1 MLPCRN
7 GSHLYTGRQTCLS
20 QRPGSGT
27 SERCNS
33 GSTDPAKLKVSGD
46 FMSLYQAYLEQIE
59 GRKEQGLKP
68 KPIDD
73 GSLVAELIAQIK
85 DADHAHRADSLNFLI
100 YNTLPGTT
108 SAAGVKAAFLK
119 EIILGEAVVAEIT
132 PAFAFE
138 LLSHM
143 KGGPSVEVLLDLAL
157 GDDAAIASDAAEIL
171 KTQVFL
177 YEADTNRLKAAFEA
191 GSAIARDIIESYAE
205 AEFFTKLPEIE
216 DEIKVVTYIAA
227 EGDISTDLLSPGN
240 QAHSRSDRELHGK
253 CMISEQAQDEIRKL
267 QAQHPDK
274 QVMLIAEKGTMGV
287 GSSRMSGVNNV
298 ALWTGR
304 QASPYVPF
312 VNVAPIVAGTNGIS
326 PIFLT
331 TVGVT
336 GGIGIDLKNWVKK
349 LDADG
354 NPILNNDDNPILEQ
368 KYSVETGTILTINT
382 KDKMLL
388 DEDGGEAL
396 VDVSSSFTPQKLEFM
411 KAGGSYAIV
420 FGKMLQTFACE
431 TLGVELKSAYAP
443 SKEVSVEGQGLT
455 AVEKIFNANA
465 VGVAPGTVLHAGSDA
480 RVRVNIVG
488 SQDTTGLMTAQEL
501 EAMAATVI
509 SPTVDGAYQSGC
521 HTASVWDIK
530 AQENTPR
537 LMKFMHDF
545 GLITGRDPKDVYHPM
560 TDVIHKVLNDITVD
574 DWAIIIGGDSH
585 TRMSKGVAFGA
596 DSGTVALALATGEAT
611 MPIPESVKVT
621 FKGSMA
627 DHMDFR
633 DVVHA
638 TQTQMLKQFGDNV
651 FQGRIIEVHI
661 GTLLADQAFT
671 FTDWTAE
678 MKAKASI
685 CISEDATL
693 IESLEIA
700 KHRIQIMIDKGMEND
715 NRMLQGLI
723 DIADQRIAQ
732 IRSGE
737 KPALAP
743 DANASYFAEVVVDLD
758 QIVEPMI
765 ADPDVNNA
773 DVSKRYTHDTIRPIS
788 FYGADKKV
796 DLGFVGSCMV
806 HKGDVKIVAQ
816 MLRNLEKSSGKVEF
830 NAPLVVAAPT
840 YNIIDELK
848 AEGDWDILQK
858 YSGFEFDDSKPKTSA
873 RTEYENILYLE
884 RPGCNLCMG
893 NQEKAAKG
901 DTVLATSTR
910 LFKGRVVE
918 DAGDKK
924 GESLLASTPVVVLS
938 AILGRTPTLDE
949 YKTAVDGIDL
959 TKFAPPL
966 AKPGT
971 TQSAHF

>member
-1 MLPCRN
+1 
-7 GSHLYTGRQTCLS
+7 
-20 QRPGSGT
+20 
-27 SERCNS
+27 
-33 GSTDPAKLKVSGD
+33 
-46 FMSLYQAYLEQIE
+46 MSLYTDYLNEIE
-59 GRKEQGLKP
+59 TRKEQGLHP
-68 KPIDD
+68 KPIED
-73 GSLVAELIAQIK
+73 SALLEEIIAQIK
-85 DADHAHRADSLNFLI
+85 DVDHEHRKDSLEFFI

-108 SAAGVKAAFLK
+108 SAAGSKAKFLK
-119 EIILGEAVVAEIT
+119 EIIVGEAEVEEISQT
-132 PAFAFE
+132 FAFE

-143 KGGPSVEVLLDLAL
+143 KGGPSVDVLLDLSL
-157 GDDAAIASDAAEIL
+157 GDDADIAELAAEVL

-177 YEADTNRLKAAFEA
+177 YDADTDRLKQAYEA
-191 GSAIARDIIESYAE
+191 GNKVAEDVLKSYAA
-205 AEFFTKLPEIE
+205 AEFFTKLPDID
-216 DEIKVVTYIAA
+216 DEVKIVTYIAA

-253 CMISEQAQDEIRKL
+253 CLISETAQKEIQALKL
-267 QAQHPDK
+267 QHPDK

-298 ALWTGR
+298 ALWTGK

-312 VNVAPIVAGTNGIS
+312 VNIAPIVAGTNGIS

-336 GGIGIDLKNWVKK
+336 GGIGVDLKNWVKK

-354 NPILNNDDNPILEQ
+354 KPILNNDDSPVLEQ
-368 KYSVETGTILTINT
+368 KYSVETGTVLTINT
-382 KDKMLL
+382 KEKKLYSADGD
-388 DEDGGEAL
+388 DEL
-396 VDVSSSFTPQKLEFM
+396 VDMSASFTPQKVDFM

-420 FGKMLQTFACE
+420 FGKKLQSFACGA
-431 TLGVELKSAYAP
+431 LGVEYKSAFAA
-443 SKEVSVEGQGLT
+443 SKEISHDGQGLT

-465 VGVAPGTVLHAGSDA
+465 VGSTPGVKLHAGSDV
-480 RVRVNIVG
+480 RVIVNIVG
-488 SQDTTGLMTAQEL
+488 SQDTTGLMTSQEL
-501 EAMAATVI
+501 EAMAATVL

-521 HTASVWDIK
+521 HTASVWDLK
-530 AQENTPR
+530 AQANTPK
-537 LMKFMHDF
+537 LMAFMHKF
-545 GLITGRDPKDVYHPM
+545 GLITARDPKGEYHSM

-596 DSGTVALALATGEAT
+596 DSGTVALALATGEAN
-611 MPIPESVKVT
+611 MPIPETVKVT
-621 FKGSMA
+621 FKGEMA
-627 DHMDFR
+627 SHMDFR

-638 TQTQMLKQFGDNV
+638 TQAQMLQQFGDNV

-685 CISEDATL
+685 CISEDETL
-693 IESLEIA
+693 IQSLEIA
-700 KHRIQIMIDKGMEND
+700 KSRISIMIEKGMDND
-715 NRMLQGLI
+715 PQMLQGLV
-723 DIADQRIAQ
+723 DIADKRISE
-732 IRSGE
+732 IKSGV
-737 KPALAP
+737 KPALTP
-743 DANASYFAEVVVDLD
+743 DADAEYFAEVVVDLD
-758 QIVEPMI
+758 QIIEPMI
-765 ADPDVNNA
+765 ADPDVKNI

-788 FYGADKKV
+788 YYKAEKEV

-816 MLRNLEKSSGKVEF
+816 MLRNLEEKYGKVEF
-830 NAPLVVAAPT
+830 NAPLVLAAPT

-848 AEGDWDILQK
+848 EEGDWAVLQK
-858 YSGFEFDDSKPKTSA
+858 YSGFEFNDNAPKGEA

-918 DAGDKK
+918 DSTEKS

-938 AILGRTPTLDE
+938 AILGRTPTLEE
-949 YKTAVDGIDL
+949 YKAAVEGIDL
-959 TKFAPPL
+959 TKFAPPVQKSPDTL
-966 AKPGT
+966 
-971 TQSAHF
+971 SAHY

>member
-1 MLPCRN
+1 MAAW
-7 GSHLYTGRQTCLS
+7 LS
-20 QRPGSGT
+20 PTRYIRLIYQSG
-27 SERCNS
+27 
-33 GSTDPAKLKVSGD
+33 PAITAALSFHVGD
-46 FMSLYQAYLEQIE
+46 EMSLYDAYLEEIE
-59 GRKEQGLKP
+59 NRKQQGLAP
-68 KPIDD
+68 KPIDA
-73 GSLVAELIAQIK
+73 GGLVKELVAQIREPGN
-85 DADHAHRADSLNFLI
+85 AHRAASLDFLI

-108 SAAGVKAAFLK
+108 SAAGEKAGFLK
-119 EIILGEAVVAEIT
+119 EIILGEAVVAEIS

-143 KGGPSVEVLLDLAL
+143 KGGPSVRVLLDLAL
-157 GDDAAIASDAAEIL
+157 GDDAAIAADAAEVM

-177 YEADTNRLKAAFEA
+177 YEADKDRLKAALDA
-191 GSAIARDIIESYAE
+191 GSSVARDILESYSD
-205 AEFFTKLPEIE
+205 AEFFTRLPEI
-216 DEIKVVTYIAA
+216 DEEIEVVTYIAA

-240 QAHSRSDRELHGK
+240 QAHSRADRELHGK
-253 CMISEQAQDEIRKL
+253 CFISERAQQEINALKL
-267 QAQHPDK
+267 QHPGK

-298 ALWTGR
+298 ALWTGK
-304 QASPYVPF
+304 QASKYVPF
-312 VNVAPIVAGTNGIS
+312 VNIAPIVAGTNGIS
-326 PIFLT
+326 PIFQT

-354 NPILNNDDNPILEQ
+354 NPILNNDENPVLEQ
-368 KYSVETGTILTINT
+368 KYSVETGTVLKINT
-382 KDKMLL
+382 KDKKLL
-388 DEDGGEAL
+388 SEAGDEEL
-396 VDVSSSFTPQKLEFM
+396 VDVSASFTPQKLEFIR
-411 KAGGSYAIV
+411 AGGSYAIV

-431 TLGVELKSAYAP
+431 TLGMPLKSAFAP
-443 SKEVSVEGQGLT
+443 SKEISIDGQGLT

-465 VGVAPGTVLHAGSDA
+465 VGIAPGTTLHAGSDA

-509 SPTVDGAYQSGC
+509 SPKVDGAYQSGC
-521 HTASVWDIK
+521 HTASVWDFK
-530 AQENTPR
+530 AAENTPR

-545 GLITGRDPKDVYHPM
+545 GLITGRDPKDEYPPM

-574 DWAIIIGGDSH
+574 DWSIIIGGDSH

-621 FKGSMA
+621 FTGTMA

-638 TQTQMLKQFGDNV
+638 TQSQMLRQFGDNV

-715 NRMLQGLI
+715 DLMLHRLI
-723 DIADQRIAQ
+723 GIADTRIAQ
-732 IRSGE
+732 IKSGE

-743 DANASYFAEVVVDLD
+743 DANARYAAEVVVDLD
-758 QIVEPMI
+758 LIDEPMI
-765 ADPDVNNA
+765 ADPDVTNA
-773 DVSKRYTHDTIRPIS
+773 DISKRYTHDTIRPIS
-788 FYGADKKV
+788 FYAAEKKV

-816 MLRNLEKSSGKVEF
+816 MLRNMEKSAGSVAFK
-830 NAPLVVAAPT
+830 APLVVAAPT

-848 AEGDWDILQK
+848 DEGDWDILQK
-858 YSGFEFDDSKPKTSA
+858 YSGFEFDDAKPKTEA

-918 DAGDKK
+918 DSADKA

-949 YKTAVDGIDL
+949 YKAAVEGIEL

-966 AKPGT
+966 ARPGT
-971 TQSAHF
+971 TNSAHF

>member
-1 MLPCRN
+1 
-7 GSHLYTGRQTCLS
+7 
-20 QRPGSGT
+20 
-27 SERCNS
+27 
-33 GSTDPAKLKVSGD
+33 
-46 FMSLYQAYLEQIE
+46 MSLYTDYLNEIAT
-59 GRKEQGLKP
+59 RKEQGLHP
-68 KPIDD
+68 KPIED
-73 GSLVAELIAQIK
+73 SALVNELISQIK
-85 DADHAHRADSLNFLI
+85 DTANEHREDSLKFFI

-108 SAAGVKAAFLK
+108 SAAGAKAAFLK
-119 EIILGEAVVAEIT
+119 DIILGNAAVEEIA
-132 PAFAFE
+132 PEFAFE

-157 GDDAAIASDAAEIL
+157 GDDVAIAKSAADVL

-177 YEADTNRLKAAFEA
+177 YEADTDRLKAALET
-191 GSAIARDIIESYAE
+191 GNEIAKDILESYAK

-216 DEIKVVTYIAA
+216 EEIKVVTYIAA
-227 EGDISTDLLSPGN
+227 EGDVSTDLLSPGN

-253 CMISEQAQDEIRKL
+253 CMISETAQAEIQEL
-267 QAQHPDK
+267 QKQHPDK
-274 QVMLIAEKGTMGV
+274 RVMLVAEKGTMGV

-298 ALWTGR
+298 ALWTGKE
-304 QASPYVPF
+304 ASPYVPF
-312 VNVAPIVAGTNGIS
+312 VNIAPIVGGTNGIS

-336 GGIGIDLKNWVKK
+336 GGIGVDLKNWVKK
-349 LDADG
+349 LDAEG
-354 NPILNNDDNPILEQ
+354 KPIINNDDSPVLVQ
-368 KYSVETGTILTINT
+368 KYSVATGTVLTIDT
-382 KDKMLL
+382 KAQKLYN
-388 DEDGGEAL
+388 EDRSEEL
-396 VDVSSSFTPQKLEFM
+396 VDISSALTPQKVEFI

-420 FGKMLQTFACE
+420 FGKKLQNFAAE
-431 TLGVELKSAYAP
+431 TLGIEAP
-443 SKEVSVEGQGLT
+443 AVFAASKEITNDGKGLT
-455 AVEKIFNANA
+455 AVEKIFNNNA
-465 VGVAPGTVLHAGSDA
+465 VGVTPGKTLHAGSDV
-480 RVRVNIVG
+480 RVKVNIVG
-488 SQDTTGLMTAQEL
+488 SQDTTGLMTSQEL

-509 SPTVDGAYQSGC
+509 SPSVDGAYQSGC
-521 HTASVWDIK
+521 HTASVWDLK
-530 AQENTPR
+530 AQANIPK
-537 LMKFMHDF
+537 LMAFMNKF
-545 GLITGRDPKDVYHPM
+545 GLITARDPKGEYHAM

-611 MPIPESVKVT
+611 MPVPESVKVT
-621 FKGSMA
+621 FKGTMNPY
-627 DHMDFR
+627 MDFR

-638 TQTQMLKQFGDNV
+638 TQAQMLKQFGDNV
-651 FQGRIIEVHI
+651 FQGRVIEVHI

-685 CISEDATL
+685 CISEDDTL
-693 IESLEIA
+693 IQSLEIA
-700 KHRIQIMIDKGMEND
+700 KHRIQIMIEKGMD
-715 NRMLQGLI
+715 NEAKVLQGLI
-723 DIADQRIAQ
+723 DKADKRIAE
-732 IRSGE
+732 IKSGE

-743 DANASYFAEVVVDLD
+743 DANAEYFAEVVVDLD
-758 QIVEPMI
+758 LIDEPMI
-765 ADPDVNNA
+765 ADPDVNND
-773 DVSKRYTHDTIRPIS
+773 DVSKRYTHDTIRPVS
-788 FYGADKKV
+788 FYRGEKKV

-806 HKGDVKIVAQ
+806 HKGDMKIVAQ
-816 MLRNLEKSSGKVEF
+816 MLKNLEKKNGNVEF

-848 AEGDWDILQK
+848 EEGDWEILQK
-858 YSGFEFDDSKPKTSA
+858 YSGFEFDDNAPKANA

-918 DAGDKK
+918 DSTDKK

-938 AILGRTPTLDE
+938 AILGRTPDMDE
-949 YKTAVDGIDL
+949 YRAAVEGINL

-966 AKPGT
+966 AKNPDAK
-971 TQSAHF
+971 SVHY